1 MSLVIALAASRE
13 AVIGADRR
21 AIAFLGSCPELEEE
35 LYSGQIKDD
44 QQLLD
49 RARELGADLQ
59 ITSHREKVWRRGDLL
74 VGEVTEISAVL
85 SRRRRIYLTP
95 GASLQVDITSGGLA
109 EPAEPTAAELPDN
122 EVGRGAEKE
131 AADKAPG
138 NAPDKEHGNTP
149 NKAPDKINGEARIRA
164 WDGVGCTVFGNRF
177 TQKLAYDEVGRAGGR
192 VNEPLI
198 KSILIKAGE
207 STASVSRESTILR
220 SDIMQPDPREALL
233 RALEKDCKEN
243 GWRLCAPQ

>member
-21 AIAFLGSCPELEEE
+21 AIVFLGSCPRLEEE

-49 RARELGADLQ
+49 RAGELGAALQ
-59 ITSHREKVWRRGDLL
+59 ITGNKEKVWRRGDLL
-74 VGEVTEISAVL
+74 VGEVTEVSAVL

-109 EPAEPTAAELPDN
+109 ELADAGT
-122 EVGRGAEKE
+122 GREAEKE
-131 AADKAPG
+131 APDNVPGNAHGKAHGNAADKAP
-138 NAPDKEHGNTP
+138 E
-149 NKAPDKINGEARIRA
+149 KAYGEARIRA
-164 WDGVGCTVFGNRF
+164 WDGVGCTVFGNRV

-192 VNEPLI
+192 VNELLI

-220 SDIMQPDPREALL
+220 NDIKQPDPRAALL
-233 RALEKDCKEN
+233 RALEEDCKEN

>member
-1 MSLVIALAASRE
+1 MSLIIALAASRE

-21 AIAFLGSCPELEEE
+21 AIAFLGSCPRLEEE
-35 LYSGQIKDD
+35 LYSGKIKDD
-44 QQLLD
+44 QQLLN
-49 RARELGADLQ
+49 RAKELGAALQ
-59 ITSHREKVWRRGDLL
+59 IISNKEKVWRRGDLL
-74 VGEVTEISAVL
+74 VGEVTEVSAML

-109 EPAEPTAAELPDN
+109 D
-122 EVGRGAEKE
+122 
-131 AADKAPG
+131 G
-138 NAPDKEHGNTP
+138 NADG
-149 NKAPDKINGEARIRA
+149 KATGEARIRA

-198 KSILIKAGE
+198 NSILVKAGK

-220 SDIMQPDPREALL
+220 SVIKQPDPRAALL
-233 RALEKDCKEN
+233 RALEEDCKES